1 MTPVNRRRAAWIAA
15 IAVALIAAAVI
26 VTRMRSG
33 KKDTWYS
40 DTEGFLAV
48 ATPCCTR
55 ASLWSSL
62 EEETADGQS
71 ARPATAV
78 EAAEWLNTWPYR
90 SSEDDATFEEPTLIL
105 AGQST
110 EVRCT
115 GAPTGDPVPRQG
127 DDVESLQAI
136 RARRECSF
144 AKWKI
149 WAGETAK
156 ERPHERHTVWVD
168 EQDRFH
174 GRVDY
179 WR

>member
-1 MTPVNRRRAAWIAA
+1 MTPANRRLLIWLAALTFALAA
-15 IAVALIAAAVI
+15 IVWAAKRMRPPDKETWYAAV
-26 VTRMRSG
+26 
-33 KKDTWYS
+33 
-40 DTEGFLAV
+40 EGFLAV
-48 ATPCCTR
+48 AEPCCVR
-55 ASLWSSL
+55 ASLWESL
-62 EEETADGQS
+62 DEVTSDGQR
-71 ARPATAV
+71 ARPATAA

-90 SSEDDATFEEPTLIL
+90 NREDDPTFEEPALVL

-115 GAPTGDPVPRQG
+115 GKPTGDPVPRRG
-127 DDVESLQAI
+127 DDVESLEAI
-136 RARRECSF
+136 RARSECSF

-149 WAGETAK
+149 WAGETAT

-168 EQDRFH
+168 EQKRFR